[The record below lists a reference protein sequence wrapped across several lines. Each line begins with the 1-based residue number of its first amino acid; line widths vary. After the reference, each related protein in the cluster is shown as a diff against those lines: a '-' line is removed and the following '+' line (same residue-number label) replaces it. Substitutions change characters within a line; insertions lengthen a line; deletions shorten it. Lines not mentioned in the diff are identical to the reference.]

1 MSYVDTQQTARNCEN
16 ELVVFFFPK
25 SKLRI
30 LPSAGIKAFENS
42 GSQILS

>member
-16 ELVVFFFPK
+16 KLVGFFPK
-25 SKLRI
+25 SKFRI

-42 GSQILS
+42 GSQI